1 MTTRRSALL
10 IMLGW
15 IHSVFWP
22 VAPFLGWGEIVMDPM
37 TNTCRPN
44 FGAKGVASKT
54 YAMVMSFFSFVIPT
68 VVMIWC
74 YCRIFKVVRNQV
86 KLINKNSIGS
96 SGQHGGGSQSNKANE
111 SKALKTVLLVLG
123 AFVLAWLP
131 YTIIS
136 TGKLVTR
143 WRIGPTIANAV
154 LTITLI
160 NGAINP
166 LIYSLRDKR
175 FKGGFKKIIC
185 CCGKNFA
192 DNTMDSYMSSVRRTQ
207 STHVNQLEIKDHVTH
222 L

>member
-1 MTTRRSALL
+1 MTTRRSAIL
-10 IMLGW
+10 IVLGW
-15 IHSVFWP
+15 VHSVFWP
-22 VAPFLGWGEIVMDPM
+22 VAPLLGWGEIVMDPM

-44 FGAKGVASKT
+44 FGGKGVVSKT

-68 VVMIWC
+68 VVMIGC
-74 YCRIFKVVRNQV
+74 YCQIFRVARNQV
-86 KLINKNSIGS
+86 KLINKNSIETR
-96 SGQHGGGSQSNKANE
+96 QNGGSHRNKANE

-143 WRIGPTIANAV
+143 WNIGPTSANAV

-160 NGAINP
+160 NGSINP
-166 LIYSLRDKR
+166 FIYSLRDKR

-185 CCGKNFA
+185 SCGKNLVE
-192 DNTMDSYMSSVRRTQ
+192 DTMDSYVSSVRRTQ
-207 STHVNQLEIKDHVTH
+207 ASQPEINAQDTH